1 MRPAPADLPFGAT
14 CLSPRRPASRARTRC
29 DPAEPYPGCDQ
40 QQPSDRR
47 HRGSR
52 GHERSGVVVGLVAV
66 PGSVTMDVV
75 AWLLAIA
82 VPAIAVSFLVG
93 IGRWHL
99 FVTAALRDANAR
111 LQRLPSPRDVR
122 DVLAEVFED
131 RQLQIGCGER
141 SGYPASQIAPDRDGR

>member
-1 MRPAPADLPFGAT
+1 
-14 CLSPRRPASRARTRC
+14 
-29 DPAEPYPGCDQ
+29 
-40 QQPSDRR
+40 
-47 HRGSR
+47 
-52 GHERSGVVVGLVAV
+52 VVGLVAV

-141 SGYPASQIAPDRDGR
+141 SGYPASQIAPYRDGRWAGGDAPGEWVTISPAERVGAAPGD